1 MPTTYWKAE
10 SQADVLLLLD
20 KAMQSWH
27 KELYEHKIKV
37 GVIFA
42 YSDNADKPA
51 VKANGYAAV
60 ACVRLVKGK
69 DRVSKDFDV
78 EMLVDASA
86 WRALSSE
93 SKLAVVDHEL
103 AHVAIKKKKA
113 KKQRKE
119 QANEDSSDDQKHS
132 EEVIVTDDHGRPV
145 LTLKRADWNVG
156 DGFADVVARH
166 GKNAVEYLNIKS
178 AETMASQAMSAEA

>member
-1 MPTTYWKAE
+1 M
-10 SQADVLLLLD
+10 D

-27 KELYEHKIKV
+27 KELYDYKVKI

-42 YSDNADKPA
+42 YSDNVDKPA
-51 VKANGYAAV
+51 VKSSGYPVV
-60 ACVRLVKGK
+60 ATVRCVKGK

-78 EMLVDASA
+78 EMLVDAGA
-86 WRALSSE
+86 WRSLSSE

-103 AHVAIKKKKA
+103 AHVAIKKKKI
-113 KKQRKE
+113 KKNKKE
-119 QANEDSSDDQKHS
+119 EVNDDNEDKKGD

-166 GKNAVEYLNIKS
+166 GKNAVEYLNIKN
-178 AETMASQAMSAEA
+178 AESMAAQAMTSYDD